1 MPLSIAPPW
10 TARGG
15 LRNGSVGVLHARIH
29 FSRDLLGLD
38 RGAAAVTA
46 RERAKRIYSWS
57 LNRGYLD
64 AIDRGEREIL
74 AAEREAVEAFAKQ
87 ATSDFALLTRLDVG
101 AIVVG
106 EAVALINGRLEAW
119 LRSRGEG

>member
-1 MPLSIAPPW
+1 MSDEV
-10 TARGG
+10 ARPK
-15 LRNGSVGVLHARIH
+15 
-29 FSRDLLGLD
+29 
-38 RGAAAVTA
+38 GATA
-46 RERAKRIYSWS
+46 RERAQRICPIYKATR
-57 LNRGYLD
+57 NADHFAKCGECHRV
-64 AIDRGEREIL
+64 EREIL

-119 LRSRGEG
+119 LRSREEK

>member
-1 MPLSIAPPW
+1 MANP
-10 TARGG
+10 
-15 LRNGSVGVLHARIH
+15 
-29 FSRDLLGLD
+29 
-38 RGAAAVTA
+38 TA
-46 RERAKRIYSWS
+46 RERAERACESP
-57 LNRGYLD
+57 YLD
-64 AIDRGEREIL
+64 SPEARATIADFVEREIL

-119 LRSRGEG
+119 LRSRGEE